1 MGAVHPSSASPD
13 WGKIPRSRISVSL
26 KVEDRIVGSIG
37 TLCHERHCTYVW
49 SRLAPDREGDLRT
62 ALLVGAAN
70 DPFDGDS
77 MEIERALTYLGVMSA
92 GPTPS

>member
-1 MGAVHPSSASPD
+1 MVEIRLLIIVLAHQTN
-13 WGKIPRSRISVSL
+13 PRNV
-26 KVEDRIVGSIG
+26 
-37 TLCHERHCTYVW
+37 ERHRTYVW